1 MALTTSACFDFDYD
15 IMPLGIFISIRKNF
29 RPKGNVAAHTAI
41 SQELNIFKILR
52 VYLPYFRK
60 KFQIVA
66 SSNSCRKFTYIRH
79 FFCGNYLREETMQ
92 GRKLFAEIR

>member
-41 SQELNIFKILR
+41 LQESTLKE
-52 VYLPYFRK
+52 YCK
-60 KFQIVA
+60 VA
-66 SSNSCRKFTYIRH
+66 SINTSRLEALLVFTD
-79 FFCGNYLREETMQ
+79 CL
-92 GRKLFAEIR
+92 